1 MLLQWPWPLT
11 HQDQCNSWQVAV
23 LVLRDR
29 NCPLSKTMQG
39 EATSRS
45 GRYNLG
51 KDAPG
56 CTRIHHTHLE
66 SWKLS
71 RVWGFG
77 QGHIY
82 RHGQKDRRA
91 LIHHMYVKDCATCES
106 D

>member
-56 CTRIHHTHLE
+56 FTIRILKAGSFRGSGASDKGT
-66 SWKLS
+66 SI
-71 RVWGFG
+71 V
-77 QGHIY
+77 
-82 RHGQKDRRA
+82 
-91 LIHHMYVKDCATCES
+91 MVKRTVEP
-106 D
+106 